1 MGFTDGNIA
10 LDSDGEGHVDRSTE
24 RHRGHR
30 VQNVHVSLQH
40 FYRLE
45 QLCIIL
51 YIVMYVVQK
60 IGIARTHL
68 HSYHVLQNLPMLSD
82 SDSLK
87 GAG

>member
-1 MGFTDGNIA
+1 MGFTDSNIA
-10 LDSDGEGHVDRSTE
+10 LDSDGEGHVDRGAE

-30 VQNVHVSLQH
+30 VQHVHVSLQH